1 MANRSNKNMHEII
14 DYAIKSKRFIGGL
27 GRLEKDG
34 TISKING
41 QILSKR
47 TTRNGD
53 VIITIDNFLGKRRKG
68 QKKRWQTVL
77 VKNLVAF
84 NENHW
89 RHTRVA

>member
-68 QKKRWQTVL
+68 QNKRWQTVL